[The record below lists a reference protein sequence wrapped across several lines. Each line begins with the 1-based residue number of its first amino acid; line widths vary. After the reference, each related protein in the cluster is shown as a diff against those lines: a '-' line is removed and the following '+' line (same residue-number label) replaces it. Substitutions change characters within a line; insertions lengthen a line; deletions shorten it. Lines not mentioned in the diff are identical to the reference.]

1 MKAIA
6 PAAAI
11 AAVLAAAIAA
21 PALAADALPA
31 PAPAST
37 PAPALAAPKF
47 SADTP
52 IGELMADARTKALID
67 ARMPGLEQHPMYE
80 MIKGMSPRQVQPF
93 SEGRIT
99 EEMLAQLDK
108 DLAEIK

>member
-6 PAAAI
+6 F

-31 PAPAST
+31 PVPAQ
-37 PAPALAAPKF
+37 AAPKF

-52 IGELMADARTKALID
+52 IGELMADPRSKAVLD
-67 ARMPGLEQHPMYE
+67 VRMPGIDQHPMYE
-80 MIKGMSPRQVQPF
+80 TIKGMSLRQIQPF

-108 DLAEIK
+108 DLTAIK

>member
-11 AAVLAAAIAA
+11 AAILAAAIAA

-31 PAPAST
+31 PAPA
-37 PAPALAAPKF
+37 PAPALATAKF